1 MLTVKSIS
9 VAIVLKSKPYDFLT
23 SRRLFL
29 TSRVLST
36 FNTANNQNQKPRVR
50 MHITRNIK
58 VNLSETLNTANSHI
72 VDADQGKSNKKDNNT
87 RVSKHPSIACI
98 RNTKVYVDVVRI
110 RRKRTQ

>member
-9 VAIVLKSKPYDFLT
+9 VAIVLKSKPYD
-23 SRRLFL
+23 FL

-87 RVSKHPSIACI
+87 RVSKHPSIEFLYPKHKSLC
-98 RNTKVYVDVVRI
+98 
-110 RRKRTQ
+110 